1 MVASQPRTW
10 RTFSKST
17 CPTTSGLDRGS
28 RSLRPVLSRWEF
40 EEALHPAAARE
51 IVNLCPFLL
60 RENPVRLGQLENS
73 FGRRTL
79 ATATNAAL
87 GARLTQNRAD
97 QPIAAPLLIAQGL
110 QDEVVLPAVT
120 DAYVDERC
128 AAGQRLEYWKMLGA
142 TTVASS
148 SPARRS
154 MSHSWLGPKRGVCQ

>member
-1 MVASQPRTW
+1 VAR
-10 RTFSKST
+10 
-17 CPTTSGLDRGS
+17 
-28 RSLRPVLSRWEF
+28 RSLRPVLSRREF
-40 EEALHPAAARE
+40 EEALHPEALSAARE

-60 RENPVRLGQLENS
+60 RENPVRLGQLEDS

-110 QDEVVLPAVT
+110 QDEVVLPAAT

-154 MSHSWLGPKRGVCQ
+154 MSHSWLGPQRGVCQ